1 MKAIPL
7 YLFLIFLGTAN
18 LSAAPGTE
26 PARSFVQATILGSNP
41 AKATL
46 TFLDASGR
54 ERVERATGEAVAA
67 LAAVRPGDQAILSL
81 STEAGRSVVTKV
93 RVHRP
98 EPPAAAPAG
107 ASAPGASGSAPLRRS
122 WPNPYAK
129 GIRPPTDRP

>member
-54 ERVERATGEAVAA
+54 ERVERATGEAEAA
-67 LAAVRPGDQAILSL
+67 LAAVLPVEQASHAHSTECGMSDVNNLIVHDQA
-81 STEAGRSVVTKV
+81 
-93 RVHRP
+93 
-98 EPPAAAPAG
+98 PPC
-107 ASAPGASGSAPLRRS
+107 
-122 WPNPYAK
+122 
-129 GIRPPTDRP
+129 TDT